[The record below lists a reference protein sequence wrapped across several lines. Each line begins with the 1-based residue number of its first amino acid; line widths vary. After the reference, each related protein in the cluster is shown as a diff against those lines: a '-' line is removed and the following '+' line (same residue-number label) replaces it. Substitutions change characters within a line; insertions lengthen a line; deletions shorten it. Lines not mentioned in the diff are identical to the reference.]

1 MVEVISQAGRKQ
13 VAESQKQVS
22 KQQQRLATQRSQIG
36 RQQQRLTSAQVVRG
50 LSREKRQLATRPL
63 SAASKKIQTQTSQ
76 LLKTSKELTRLS
88 KLPTREEVI
97 FQAKERARADLKVAR
112 AALRDKG
119 IAIAALPKRIRS
131 LVQKAREGQ
140 TDRAIIKRVEAKL
153 NRSLSAV
160 DRATVLLLA
169 KGVTPEEIIA
179 KQSLI
184 SSAASPSDLFT
195 GTPQIPAISKTSIPR
210 GIVSGLSK
218 FGIRPDIDKID
229 KNIQALGGLIFGGKQ
244 PPRITTIPK
253 HIPAPGTGGRGTTGT
268 TFRIPTLEDVGTGVL
283 PNFQEAELKAQDVF
297 RRFKLGNIDE
307 AKVEKELA
315 KIEKDFHF
323 KESLRTAPRIL
334 AGGAALGA
342 IPLVGPV
349 LGGAF
354 IGSGIKHRKEVL
366 SFAKMNPAAA
376 GISFTAGLLGG
387 GIGSAGRAGF
397 TSARA
402 SAKFAKVQPKI
413 KLLSGK
419 SKQTAEQ
426 ILIEQLDGDFS
437 ILKTQPI
444 KFEGAKNYEVTVPT
458 SEGILKVTILEFE
471 RNGVKSFFGTQEVNG
486 VITPVLIRGQSIVQ
500 GSDGLAKIITRVAK
514 LSQKDQPSTIVL
526 GKKSPTKF
534 RLELRELIEEVKLI
548 RSKKFKEDL
557 FGNKVTSKEISF
569 LESQVREPLK
579 GGIRAK
585 KGSDPFT
592 DKIVKAAILKGISP
606 ELAEKFALSSIFS
619 KTEIIRLLKKPFT
632 KAEFD
637 RAIKTGDSR
646 FLLGRKLTDV
656 TILGEKTIGGN
667 AKISKLKVVKT
678 FFEKGKSVPKGKR
691 KIRISGEDFD
701 VTVPLVR
708 MASAKKFRGT
718 GPPIIKKPFK
728 SLSKVK
734 IKPLI
739 RVVPKVEILARR
751 YVKQRIKMKKK
762 IIEIEEIFAKEKLA
776 ETLKIDLHRKASMR
790 KTRIIKLRKD
800 IGKLVD
806 KVEQS
811 DIGLSLRPSSLKL
824 ILKSPKV
831 KAKFKAKKL
840 LKDKQLPSAIGT
852 FAQIAKQSAKGIEKQ
867 AFKSQVITG
876 VKTDLLGVGIP
887 RAVGGLGREIAVIPS
902 VGLTRP
908 KITVQE
914 PQILSLAK
922 TISDVKISPITI
934 TNIKLDANQGVLPL
948 LASISKL
955 NIFQKNQ
962 IKLGQRFSTTE
973 LSALGLNSQEKL
985 RVSLASRL
993 VQRQQQQQR
1002 QRQRQTQI
1010 QQQIARPTRPIK
1022 PRLRLRPILGDEP
1035 IKTIP
1040 IGTPKKGTKGYN
1052 AFVKQKK
1059 KFFKVNKVPL
1069 EKKKARDL
1077 ASFVTDKTLSA
1088 TWKITRTNKKAK
1100 KPVIIIPTN
1109 YYKRNQNKFRGFKKV
1124 KGRKV
1129 TLLNSAIEKRGSRL
1143 DSRTEVK
1150 RIQAARFVK
1159 RLSKRLVKV
1168 KPLIK
1173 IRRKR

>member
-63 SAASKKIQTQTSQ
+63 STTSKKIQTQTSQ

-97 FQAKERARADLKVAR
+97 FQAKERVRADLKVAR

-140 TDRAIIKRVEAKL
+140 TDRAIIKRAEAKL

-160 DRATVLLLA
+160 DRETVLLLA

-195 GTPQIPAISKTSIPR
+195 GTPQIPAISKTPIPR

-323 KESLRTAPRIL
+323 KESLRTAPRVL

-342 IPLVGPV
+342 IPLVGPI

-426 ILIEQLDGDFS
+426 ILIEQLDGDVS

-471 RNGVKSFFGTQEVNG
+471 RNGVKSFFGTQDVNG

-500 GSDGLAKIITRVAK
+500 GSDGLAKIITRVSK

-579 GGIRAK
+579 GGIRVK

-619 KTEIIRLLKKPFT
+619 KTEIVRLLKKPFT
-632 KAEFD
+632 KAQFD

-646 FLLGRKLTDV
+646 FLFERKLTDV

-667 AKISKLKVVKT
+667 AKIRSKLKVVKT

-691 KIRISGEDFD
+691 KIRISGEEFD

-708 MASAKKFRGT
+708 IASAKKFRGT
-718 GPPIIKKPFK
+718 GIKKPFK
-728 SLSKVK
+728 PLSKVK

-739 RVVPKVEILARR
+739 
-751 YVKQRIKMKKK
+751 
-762 IIEIEEIFAKEKLA
+762 KLA
-776 ETLKIDLHRKASMR
+776 DKDRVISPRQRQILQTISRK
-790 KTRIIKLRKD
+790 
-800 IGKLVD
+800 
-806 KVEQS
+806 
-811 DIGLSLRPSSLKL
+811 
-824 ILKSPKV
+824 
-831 KAKFKAKKL
+831 KFKIKKL
-840 LKDKQLPSAIGT
+840 LKDKPQLPSAIGT